1 MSMKLIPMNS
11 ILTNTSPSLGTGM
24 GRFSRYCKT
33 SVPPVFSIRTPFM
46 YSGMEGGEEED
57 DIFAFAARE
66 NTEGDKAGDGG
77 GERCERIARRRTV

>member
-24 GRFSRYCKT
+24 GRSSRYCKT

-57 DIFAFAARE
+57 DIFAFAAGE